1 MACRQC
7 CRDAL
12 ELLDGGPGD
21 ARDPRALAQ
30 ALRALAGALEGGAAL
45 EDRPCERHLLDPLAR
60 LGPELFLRGVLP
72 HVLGARGRPGG
83 EHGPHTDA
91 ARMWRAAAAPRLF
104 PPALPRRGPRELEE
118 RFGAL
123 VLVSPAWR
131 AAIDGSQWFWSSLAE
146 DARHGHGLD
155 VPGAGLTA
163 ACQAKRCFLET
174 RQPAWDAAWR
184 CVEVAEPP
192 AAVAAFLP
200 GGVRWAA
207 VDAQWGTGFRTPGL
221 RTRDADGTPRWTELE
236 RQPEVRVSR
245 RRHVAA
251 PQRVPY
257 NLFAANASAPEPT
270 AVGLRLRPAVLRGF
284 AVWQVDFR
292 RCAAVNDLAATRAQ
306 LGVCVSGRDGDGRP
320 VDRLY
325 LVGHRRW
332 DGAAA
337 ALPTDALG
345 RPYLDRRHMAPKQF
359 VVGSGPPEEGEA
371 EGSTASNPSSV
382 RTARVEG
389 FDVPMLDDWDG
400 GSQRC
405 FVEGSGG
412 GTLEV
417 RLDHAAGLVTLGFRC
432 RGGPPEPAFAQPRD
446 DGQWRWPPFAR
457 FRVGALEGAAFHLV
471 AVCQEASA
479 AVSVFDVRESEP
491 GYWLYRTLGRADSEE
506 EFLSR
511 PGRAC

>member
-12 ELLDGGPGD
+12 ELLDGRPGD
-21 ARDPRALAQ
+21 ARDPRALAR

-83 EHGPHTDA
+83 GGHV
-91 ARMWRAAAAPRLF
+91 ARARTAAAPRLF
-104 PPALPRRGPRELEE
+104 FPARQGGPRELEE
-118 RFGAL
+118 LFGAL

-131 AAIDGSQWFWSSLAE
+131 AAIECSQWFWCSLAE
-146 DARHGHGLD
+146 DARHGYGLD

-163 ACQAKRCFLET
+163 ACQAKRCFLAT
-174 RQPAWDAAWR
+174 RQPAWDEAWR

-200 GGVRWAA
+200 GAVRWAA
-207 VDAQWGTGFRTPGL
+207 IDAQWGTGL
-221 RTRDADGTPRWTELE
+221 RPLPPDGTPRWTELE

-251 PQRVPY
+251 PQQVPY

-284 AVWQVDFR
+284 AVWQVGFR
-292 RCAAVNDLAATRAQ
+292 RCAAEDDLAATRAQ

-359 VVGSGPPEEGEA
+359 VVGSGPPEEDGA
-371 EGSTASNPSSV
+371 AGITASNPSV
-382 RTARVEG
+382 RTTRVEG

-405 FVEGSGG
+405 FVEGTTPSRRPGSAG

-432 RGGPPEPAFAQPRD
+432 HGGAPEPAFAQPRD
-446 DGQWRWPPFAR
+446 DGRRWPPFAR
-457 FRVGALEGAAFHLV
+457 FRVGALEGATFHLV

-479 AVSVFDVRESEP
+479 EVSVFDVRESEP
-491 GYWLYRTLGRADSEE
+491 GYWLYRTWGRAESEE

-511 PGRAC
+511 PGRGAAC